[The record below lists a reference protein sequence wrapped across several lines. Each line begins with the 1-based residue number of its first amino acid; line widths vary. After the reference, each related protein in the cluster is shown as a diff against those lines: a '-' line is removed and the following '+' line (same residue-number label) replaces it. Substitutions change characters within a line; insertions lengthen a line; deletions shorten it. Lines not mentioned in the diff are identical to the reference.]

1 MLELRVVT
9 GARAG
14 TRERFDKSVITI
26 GRHPLS
32 DLRFDPQEDLV
43 SIRHA
48 ELRAADGVWTIHDTD
63 STNGTFVNGDRL
75 REPRVVNAGDTI
87 GLGVHGP
94 RVELHVAPRTTARI
108 AQAVR
113 AETAS
118 LRRGFF
124 VTVGALVVVGSV
136 GVAWWQR
143 QSAAHERELL
153 ATIARSQAPP
163 ARPAVGAAP
172 GVGPAS
178 GVSPVSEMTVAAIRE
193 KNDGAV
199 ALIASD
205 LDGTF
210 IAGTAFGVSANGL
223 LVTNRHVVRTQSGA
237 PARRL
242 RVLYAN
248 TTDWLPAH
256 VVRSSDADDLALIQ
270 LDSVTAH
277 PVVAGVSRD
286 SSTMYVG
293 APIVSIGYPHAVDT
307 PMEGQGLHVT
317 ARTSTT
323 TGTVSK
329 RLDDVL
335 QIDSYAGKGSSGS
348 PVFDG
353 RGLVVGV
360 VYGGAAE
367 SGGRIVYAVPA
378 RRLVAF
384 LGSDGTTVVR

>member
-14 TRERFDKSVITI
+14 TRERFDKSIITI

-43 SIRHA
+43 SIRHG
-48 ELRAADGVWTIHDTD
+48 ELRADDGVWTIHDTD
-63 STNGTFVNGDRL
+63 STNGTFVNGERIHES
-75 REPRVVNAGDTI
+75 RRVNAGDTI
-87 GLGVHGP
+87 SLGFHGP
-94 RVELHVAPRTTARI
+94 RVELHATPRTSVRI

-124 VTVGALVVVGSV
+124 VTVGVLVVAGGAGIV
-136 GVAWWQR
+136 WWQR
-143 QSAAHERELL
+143 QSAAHERDLL
-153 ATIARSQAPP
+153 ATIARSQTPP
-163 ARPAVGAAP
+163 ATSA
-172 GVGPAS
+172 AS
-178 GVSPVSEMTVAAIRE
+178 GMDVAAIRE

-199 ALIASD
+199 ALVASD
-205 LDGTF
+205 LDGAF
-210 IAGTAFGVSANGL
+210 IAGTAFGVAANGL
-223 LVTNRHVVRTQSGA
+223 LVTNRHVVQTQSGA
-237 PARRL
+237 PPRRL

-248 TTDWLPAH
+248 TNDWLPAH
-256 VVRSSDADDLALIQ
+256 VVRTSDADDLALIQ
-270 LDSVTAH
+270 LDSASTH

-286 SSTMYVG
+286 G
-293 APIVSIGYPHAVDT
+293 APVRVGSAITSIGFPHAVDT
-307 PMEGQGLHVT
+307 PMEGEGLHVT

-329 RLDDVL
+329 QLDDVL

-348 PVFDG
+348 PVFDD
-353 RGLVVGV
+353 RGMVVGV

-384 LGSDGTTVVR
+384 LGDAGAAVVR

>member
-43 SIRHA
+43 SLRHA
-48 ELRAADGVWTIHDTD
+48 ELRADDGAWTIHDTD
-63 STNGTFVNGDRL
+63 STNGTFVNGERIHESG
-75 REPRVVNAGDTI
+75 RVNAGDTI
-87 GLGVHGP
+87 SLGFHGP
-94 RVELHVAPRTTARI
+94 RVELHATPRTSVRI

-124 VTVGALVVVGSV
+124 VTVGVLVVAGGAGIV
-136 GVAWWQR
+136 WWQR
-143 QSAAHERELL
+143 QSASHERALL
-153 ATIARSQAPP
+153 ATIARSQTPP
-163 ARPAVGAAP
+163 AGTPAPTAGS
-172 GVGPAS
+172 AS
-178 GVSPVSEMTVAAIRE
+178 GMDVAAIRE
-193 KNDGAV
+193 RNDGAV
-199 ALIASD
+199 ALVASD

-210 IAGTAFGVSANGL
+210 VAGTAFGVSPNGL

-237 PARRL
+237 PPRRL

-248 TTDWLPAH
+248 TSDWLPAH
-256 VVRSSDADDLALIQ
+256 VVRTSDADDLALIQ
-270 LDSVTAH
+270 LDSASTH

-286 SSTMYVG
+286 G
-293 APIVSIGYPHAVDT
+293 APVHVGSAITSIGFPHAVDT

-329 RLDDVL
+329 QLDDVL

-348 PVFDG
+348 PVFDD
-353 RGLVVGV
+353 RGMVVAV

-378 RRLVAF
+378 RRLLAF
-384 LGSDGTTVVR
+384 LGDAGAAVVR